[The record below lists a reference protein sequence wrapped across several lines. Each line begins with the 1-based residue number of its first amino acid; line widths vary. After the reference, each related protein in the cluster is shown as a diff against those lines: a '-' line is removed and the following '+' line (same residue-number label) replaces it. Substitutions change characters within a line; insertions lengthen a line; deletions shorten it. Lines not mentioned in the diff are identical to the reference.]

1 VTQAGATWLVVHMPT
16 PRDTARLAIVR
27 VRRGIRTGALL
38 SVSLLAISGCDGS
51 ASLGPETAIA
61 VVNLTADTIAVQLL
75 DREAAYL
82 VRPIPERPAASEG
95 DRIVYPGGYRLV
107 PVSDISGYRPGSDL
121 QIFVYRIRGS
131 RSALSAMQSV
141 SAVKLRLRGYV
152 VEIPASSFQPP

>member
-1 VTQAGATWLVVHMPT
+1 MPT
-16 PRDTARLAIVR
+16 PRHTARHAIVR
-27 VRRGIRTGALL
+27 FRGGLRTAALL
-38 SVSLLAISGCDGS
+38 GVGLLALSGCDGA
-51 ASLGPETAIA
+51 ASVGPVSSIA
-61 VVNLTADTIAVQLL
+61 VVNLTTDTIAVQLL

-95 DRIVYPGGYRLV
+95 DRIVYPGGYRRV
-107 PVSDISGYRPGSDL
+107 PVSDISGYRPDNDL
-121 QIFVYRIRGS
+121 QIFVYRIRGA